1 MKFKVCGV
9 SVRGRSH
16 EIESSPCQD
25 SIFYKS
31 YGNKSFI
38 ALGDGAGSKKF
49 SQIGSKVIT
58 SEICDIL
65 NRNFDYIY
73 KAKADEAK
81 EFIINKLWNSLQRES
96 FKKNIAINELSSTLM
111 FIGIKDSKVIIGH
124 LGDGMICMKKGDK
137 IESLSKSEE
146 REYSNTTYFVSPKN
160 STKLNLFK
168 SGLEVLKS
176 VKGFFLFTDGCENFL
191 YNKKLDSINPILNGV
206 LDFLNKKSEKQVN
219 KQLKI
224 SINNC
229 IRNKKTFDDCSL
241 GILAI
246 KSNKKVIRIN
256 TGLRKKTKYLKRM
269 IMERK

>member
-16 EIESSPCQD
+16 EIENSPCQD

-58 SEICDIL
+58 SQICDIL

-73 KAKADEAK
+73 KAKASEAK
-81 EFIINKLWNSLQRES
+81 EFIIGKLWDSLQEQAT
-96 FKKNIAINELSSTLM
+96 KKEVAINELSSTLM

-137 IESLSKSEE
+137 IEILSKSEE
-146 REYSNTTYFVSPKN
+146 REYSNMTYFVSPKN
-160 STKLNLFK
+160 TAKLNLFK
-168 SGLEVLKS
+168 GGLEVLKL

-191 YNKKLDSINPILNGV
+191 YSKKLNSINPILSGV
-206 LDFLNKKSEKQVN
+206 LEFLNKKSEKQVN
-219 KQLKI
+219 KQLKL
-224 SINNC
+224 SINSC
-229 IRNKKTFDDCSL
+229 IRDKKTFDDCSL
-241 GILAI
+241 GILSI
-246 KSNKKVIRIN
+246 SSNKKVIRIN
-256 TGLRKKTKYLKRM
+256 RGIGKKIKYRKSA
-269 IMERK
+269 

>member
-16 EIESSPCQD
+16 EIENSPCQD

-58 SEICDIL
+58 SKICDIL

-73 KAKADEAK
+73 KAKASEAK
-81 EFIINKLWNSLQRES
+81 EFIIGKLWDSLQEQAT
-96 FKKNIAINELSSTLM
+96 KKEVAINELSSTLM

-137 IESLSKSEE
+137 IEILSKSEE
-146 REYSNTTYFVSPKN
+146 REYSNMTYFVSPKN
-160 STKLNLFK
+160 TAKLNLFK
-168 SGLEVLKS
+168 GGLEVLKL

-191 YNKKLDSINPILNGV
+191 YSKKLNSINPILSGV
-206 LDFLNKKSEKQVN
+206 LEFLNKKSEKQVN
-219 KQLKI
+219 KQLKL

-229 IRNKKTFDDCSL
+229 IRDKKTFDDCSL
-241 GILAI
+241 GILSI
-246 KSNKKVIRIN
+246 SSNKKVIRIN
-256 TGLRKKTKYLKRM
+256 RGIGKKIKYRKSA
-269 IMERK
+269 